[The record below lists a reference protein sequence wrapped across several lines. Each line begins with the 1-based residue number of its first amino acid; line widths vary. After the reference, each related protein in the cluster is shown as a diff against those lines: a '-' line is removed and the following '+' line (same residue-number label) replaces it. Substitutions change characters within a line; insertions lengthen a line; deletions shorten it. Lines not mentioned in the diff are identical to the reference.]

1 MGLDISG
8 IVEARP
14 CQLKDFK
21 GKAVA
26 IDGYNSLYQ
35 FLASIRQ
42 RDGTPLMD
50 SKMRVTSHLSGAFQ
64 RTASLLEQ
72 GIKPVY
78 VFDGKPNPLKASTLA
93 DRRQRKEIAKEQWK
107 EALEAGDMETA
118 RTKAQQTSK
127 LTREMVGQAKQLF
140 DYMGVPWVDAPEE
153 GEAQASHMARK
164 GDVDAAASQDFDSL
178 LFGAPLLVRNMT
190 LAGRRKMPRRNVYI
204 DVVPEEISLQETLDK
219 LEINLEQLV
228 DIGVIMGTDFN
239 DGVKGIGPKKGLKYV
254 KEHGSG
260 RAVIE
265 ALNLDLPGFD
275 NIRRIF
281 LEPNV
286 TDDYSLEW
294 KSMDPVAIEDFLC
307 DDFEFS
313 RPRIQSTLNKITEGE
328 KSRSQQSL
336 DAFF

>member
-14 CQLKDFK
+14 CQLKDLK
-21 GKAVA
+21 GKAIA

-35 FLASIRQ
+35 FLSSIRQ

-64 RTASLLEQ
+64 RTASLLEV
-72 GIKPVY
+72 GLRPVY

-93 DRRQRKEIAKEQWK
+93 DRRQRKEIAKELWK

-118 RTKAQQTSK
+118 RIKAQQTSK
-127 LTREMVGQAKQLF
+127 LTKEMVSQAKDLF
-140 DYMGVPWVDAPEE
+140 DLMGVPWVDAPEE

-164 GDVDAAASQDFDSL
+164 GDVYAAGSQDFDSL
-178 LFGAPLLVRNMT
+178 LFATPILVRNMT
-190 LAGRRKMPRRNVYI
+190 LAGRRKMPRRNVYV
-204 DVVPEEISLQETLDK
+204 DVSPEMLVLEDTLNA
-219 LEINLEQLV
+219 LGINLEQLV
-228 DIGVIMGTDFN
+228 DIGVLMGTDFN
-239 DGVKGIGPKKGLKYV
+239 EGVKGIGPKKGLKIV

-260 RAVIE
+260 E
-265 ALNLDLPGFD
+265 AAIKEMGLDVPGFH
-275 NIRRIF
+275 NVRKVF

-286 TDDYSLEW
+286 TDDYELEW
-294 KSMDPVAIEDFLC
+294 GSMDPGAIEDMLC

-313 RPRIQSTLNKITEGE
+313 RPRIQSTLNKIADGE
-328 KSRSQQSL
+328 KARSQQSL
-336 DAFF
+336 DAWF

>member
-14 CQLKDFK
+14 CQLKDLK
-21 GKAVA
+21 GKAIA

-35 FLASIRQ
+35 FLSSIRQ

-64 RTASLLEQ
+64 RTASLLEV

-93 DRRQRKEIAKEQWK
+93 DRRQRKEIAKELWK

-118 RTKAQQTSK
+118 RIKAQQTSK
-127 LTREMVGQAKQLF
+127 LTKEMVSQAKDLF
-140 DYMGVPWVDAPEE
+140 DLMGVPWVDAPEE

-164 GDVDAAASQDFDSL
+164 GDVYAAGSQDFDSL
-178 LFGAPLLVRNMT
+178 LFATPILVRNMT
-190 LAGRRKMPRRNVYI
+190 LAGRRKMPRRNVYV
-204 DVVPEEISLQETLDK
+204 DVVPEMLVLEDTLNA
-219 LEINLEQLV
+219 LGINLEQLV

-239 DGVKGIGPKKGLKYV
+239 DGVKGIGPKKGLKIV
-254 KEHGSG
+254 KEHGTG
-260 RAVIE
+260 EAAIE
-265 ALNLDLPGFD
+265 AMALDVPGFH
-275 NIRRIF
+275 NVRNVF
-281 LEPNV
+281 LKPNV
-286 TDDYSLEW
+286 TDDYELEW
-294 KSMDPVAIEDFLC
+294 GSMDPGAIEDLLC

-313 RPRIQSTLNKITEGE
+313 RPRIQSTLNKIAEGE
-328 KSRSQQSL
+328 KARSQQSL
-336 DAFF
+336 DAWF

>member
-8 IVEARP
+8 IVKAKP

-21 GKAVA
+21 GKAIA

-35 FLASIRQ
+35 FLSSIRQ

-50 SKMRVTSHLSGAFQ
+50 TKMRVTSHLSGAFQ
-64 RTASLLEQ
+64 RTASLLET

-78 VFDGKPNPLKASTLA
+78 VFDGKPNPLKAGTLA
-93 DRRQRKEIAKEQWK
+93 DRRQRKEIAKEQWR
-107 EALEAGDMETA
+107 EALEAGDMEAA

-127 LTREMVGQAKQLF
+127 LTKEMVGQAKLLF

-164 GDVDAAASQDFDSL
+164 GDVYAAGSQDFDSL

-204 DVVPEEISLQETLDK
+204 DVVPEIITLEETLDAIG
-219 LEINLEQLV
+219 INLEQLV

-239 DGVKGIGPKKGLKYV
+239 EGVKGIGPKKGLKIV

-260 RAVIE
+260 EAAIE
-265 ALNLDLPGFD
+265 AMNLDVPGFN
-275 NIRRIF
+275 NIRNVF
-281 LEPNV
+281 LKPNV
-286 TDDYSLEW
+286 EDDYTLEW
-294 KSMDPVAIEDFLC
+294 KTMDPGKIEDYLC

-313 RPRIQSTLNKITEGE
+313 RPRIQSTLEKIAQGE
-328 KSRSQQSL
+328 KARSQQSL
-336 DAFF
+336 DAWF

>member
-8 IVEARP
+8 ILEAKP
-14 CQLKDFK
+14 CQLKDLK
-21 GKAVA
+21 GKAIA

-35 FLASIRQ
+35 FLSSIRQ

-64 RTASLLEQ
+64 RTASLLEV
-72 GIKPVY
+72 GIKPIY

-93 DRRQRKEIAKEQWK
+93 DRRQRKEIAKEQWR

-127 LTREMVGQAKQLF
+127 LTREMVSQAKDLF
-140 DYMGVPWVDAPEE
+140 DLMGVPWVDAPEE
-153 GEAQASHMARK
+153 GEAQASHMARN
-164 GDVDAAASQDFDSL
+164 GDVYAAGSQDFDSM
-178 LFGAPLLVRNMT
+178 LFGTPILIRNMT

-204 DVVPEEISLQETLDK
+204 DVVPEIITLEGSLNALG
-219 LEINLEQLV
+219 INLEQLV

-239 DGVKGIGPKKGLKYV
+239 DGVKGIGPKKGLKLV

-260 RAVIE
+260 EAVIK
-265 ALNLDLPGFD
+265 AMDLDVPGFQ
-275 NIRRIF
+275 NVRKVF

-286 TDDYSLEW
+286 TDDYEVEW
-294 KSMDPVAIEDFLC
+294 KTMDPGAIEDLLC
-307 DDFEFS
+307 DDYEFS
-313 RPRIQSTLNKITEGE
+313 RPRIQSTLGKIADGE
-328 KSRSQQSL
+328 KARSQKSL
-336 DAFF
+336 DAWF